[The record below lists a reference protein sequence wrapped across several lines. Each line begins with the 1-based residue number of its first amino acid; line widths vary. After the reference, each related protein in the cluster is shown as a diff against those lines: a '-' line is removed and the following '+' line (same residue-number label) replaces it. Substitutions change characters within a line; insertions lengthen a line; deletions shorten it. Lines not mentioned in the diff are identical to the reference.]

1 MREIRE
7 RAYDI
12 LHEIDSYVKTYAG
25 VLDKPR
31 HKYIRDMTLGTIRS
45 KSLILSQ
52 IAQKIRG
59 ITDRCKNSHQTE
71 KRLSYNLNSPEW
83 TIQEMRDIQ
92 DGKAIVNEKIGKNQ
106 LRYSSSVPVKRRKR
120 GGRTHWKLRYDYFPV
135 TLPGRDGDQLYLI
148 VGYREGKAKPIY
160 LLVSV
165 LISSPRDALKW
176 LKGYFKRWG
185 IEDILRFWKQRFGL
199 EDIRTTD
206 IDNSKKLL
214 WIAVVAFAFMTVYL
228 LTDLKLRRQMI
239 ALTHRPR
246 LAKQVAFLYYRIQKG
261 VGKLFEVFSP
271 ILMKDIMSN

>member
-71 KRLSYNLNSPEW
+71 KRL
-83 TIQEMRDIQ
+83 
-92 DGKAIVNEKIGKNQ
+92 
-106 LRYSSSVPVKRRKR
+106 
-120 GGRTHWKLRYDYFPV
+120 
-135 TLPGRDGDQLYLI
+135 